1 MITLFT
7 IGILIL
13 VFKLVRFAL
22 RATFGIV
29 KGVLIAIGFPV
40 LLIVLFAVGLTALA
54 VPLLLIGLLAAF
66 LLPVRKGI

>member
-1 MITLFT
+1 MITLFA

-40 LLIVLFAVGLTALA
+40 LLIVLFAVGLTAFA